1 MPRFLFKSAA
11 ATKKFA
17 AQLAKKIISNKSNFQ
32 RRTAT
37 IVALVGDLGA
47 GKTTFVQGFARA
59 LGIKGRVISPTFLIF
74 RVYRIPDLKSSRIL
88 RPASYIQRFYHV
100 DAYRLH
106 SPKEILA
113 LGFKK
118 ILANP
123 ENIVLIE
130 WADKIKKILQK
141 NTLWINFTH
150 GQKEKHRYIDIS

>member
-11 ATKKFA
+11 ATKIFA
-17 AQLAKKIISNKSNFQ
+17 AKLAKKIISNKSNFQ
-32 RRTAT
+32 LRTAT

-47 GKTTFVQGFARA
+47 GKTTFTQGFARG
-59 LGIKGRVISPTFLIF
+59 LGIKRRAISPTFLIF
-74 RVYRIPDLKSSRIL
+74 RVYRIPHLKSSRVL
-88 RPASYIQRFYHV
+88 RLASYIQRFYHV

-118 ILANP
+118 ILSNP

-130 WADKIKKILQK
+130 WAEKIKKILPKDTIWLKFENGKKQ
-141 NTLWINFTH
+141 NERLLTF
-150 GQKEKHRYIDIS
+150 